1 MLRADTA
8 LRYVKGVGPRRAEA
22 LAEVGFETAEDLLYA
37 LPFRYEDR
45 RSFSRVADLL
55 PGGAETTL
63 DVEVVSSR
71 LIRTRRRG
79 FTIFEAY
86 VKDASGTVR
95 AVWYNQPYLERAFSP
110 GRRAVLFGRPGRSKY
125 KSGVV
130 LENPD
135 HEFLDDEDAEGVH
148 TGRIVPVY
156 RKLADLSSRVQ
167 RNLIHRILTGLDPST
182 LADPVPAEVREAEAL
197 MPRLEALRETHFPSD
212 DAALQQLAERATPA
226 QRALAFEEMYLLQLA
241 LAVRRR
247 GVLEQARG
255 NPYEL
260 TDAMRTGFMKL
271 LPFKLTGAQKR
282 VLREIGDDL
291 KAPHPMNRLLQ
302 GDVGSGKTV
311 VALLA
316 MLVAVENGFQAVLM
330 APTEILA
337 EQHFRTLRGMLDVP
351 GADYRLAFLSG
362 SLRAAP
368 RRAALERI
376 GSGAAQIVVG
386 THALFESGVDFRKLG
401 VVVVDEQ
408 HRFGVLQR
416 AALAEKGTRPDVLVM
431 TATPIPRSL
440 ALTVYGDLDVS
451 VIDELPPG
459 RTPVRTV
466 VRTERGRK
474 KVYDGIRQQIGQGRQ
489 VYVVVPLVEETEKS
503 DLKAATE
510 FAEHLKNDVFPD
522 LDIGLLHGRMKG
534 EEKDA
539 VMRRFTVGAVQIL
552 VATTVIEVG
561 VDVPNATVMVVE
573 HAERFGLSQLH
584 QLRGRVGRGS
594 EKSYCVLMTHG
605 GAQGAEAAERLKVM
619 EDTTDGFRIAEKD
632 LEIRGPGAVFGT
644 QQHGLSDLQF
654 LAVVLRAPELLDAA
668 RDAARG
674 VVGERG
680 AGLAQAEQTLATLRP
695 GWQKRLELARVG

>member
-1 MLRADTA
+1 MLQADTP

-22 LAEVGFETAEDLLYA
+22 LAAAGYETAEDLLYA

-55 PGGAETTL
+55 PGGPETTL
-63 DVEVVSSR
+63 SVEVVSSR

-79 FTIFEAY
+79 FTIFEAQ
-86 VKDASGTVR
+86 VRDDSGTLKVI
-95 AVWYNQPYLERAFSP
+95 WYNRPYLERAFTTE
-110 GRRAVLFGRPGRSKY
+110 RRVVLFGRPGRGRY
-125 KSGVV
+125 DAVV

-156 RKLADLSSRVQ
+156 RKLAELSSRVQ
-167 RNLIHRILTGLDPST
+167 RNLQHRILSTLDPGT
-182 LADPVPAEVREAEAL
+182 LPDPLPAATREQNGL
-197 MPRLEALRETHFPSD
+197 LPRLEALRRAHFPAP
-212 DAALQQLAERATPA
+212 DAALDALAERATPA
-226 QRALAFEEMYLLQLA
+226 QRTLAFEEMFLLQLA
-241 LAVRRR
+241 LAVRRCGFREQTR
-247 GVLEQARG
+247 GTA
-255 NPYEL
+255 YEL
-260 TDAMRTGFMKL
+260 TDAMRVGFARL
-271 LPFKLTGAQKR
+271 LPFKLTAAQKR

-291 KAPHPMNRLLQ
+291 RASHPMNRLLQ

-311 VALLA
+311 VALLT

-337 EQHFRTLRGMLDVP
+337 EQHFRTLRRMLDVE
-351 GADYRLAFLSG
+351 GADYRMAFLSG
-362 SLRAAP
+362 SLRATA
-368 RRAALERI
+368 RRGALERI

-386 THALFESGVDFRKLG
+386 THALFESGVTFHKLG

-416 AALAEKGTRPDVLVM
+416 AALAAKGERPDVLVM

-459 RTPVRTV
+459 RTPIRTV

-474 KVYDGIRQQIGQGRQ
+474 RVYDGIRQQVGRGRQ
-489 VYVVVPLVEETEKS
+489 VYVVVPLVEETARS

-510 FAEHLKNDVFPD
+510 FADKLRTEVFPD
-522 LDIGLLHGRMKG
+522 LEVGMLHGRMKA
-534 EEKDA
+534 EEKDT
-539 VMRRFTVGAVQIL
+539 VMRRFTAGEVQVL

-561 VDVPNATVMVVE
+561 VDVPNATVMVIE

-594 EKSYCVLMTHG
+594 ERSYCVLMTHG
-605 GAQGAEAAERLKVM
+605 GPKGAEAAERLAVM
-619 EDTTDGFRIAEKD
+619 EETGDGFKIAERD
-632 LEIRGPGAVFGT
+632 LELRGPGAVFGT

-668 RDAARG
+668 REAARD
-674 VVGERG
+674 VVGDGGERRES
-680 AGLAQAEQTLATLRP
+680 AEQILEALRP
-695 GWQKRLELARVG
+695 GWRRRLELVRVG